1 MSMPRHNID
10 QLLVLDAI
18 VRTGSFAAA
27 AESLNRV
34 PSAVTY
40 AVRNLE
46 ESLGIPLFE
55 KVGRRS
61 LLTADGHLL
70 LEQAR
75 SVLAQARGLDRLAD
89 ELAGEWETSIRLVA
103 DAALP
108 ITQIVR
114 GLKRFF
120 DRGLPTRVRLD
131 IECQDGVLERFETE
145 HADIMLTLDFDRE
158 SGTFTLFPLP
168 VLEMVLVAS
177 AGHGLAHKQKIE
189 KDDLAK
195 ELELVVK
202 DTAKRFRDKPR
213 ASFIGTDNVI
223 FLPDFH
229 AKRLALLSGIG
240 FGWTP
245 KHIVADDLDS
255 GALVLLDLV
264 GGHHWTYHPRL
275 VHRSTEPLGPAGMK
289 LIEDLT
295 VAFTETI

>member
-145 HADIMLTLDFDRE
+145 HADIMLTLDFDENQAHLRSFHCLYSRWSWSQARAMDSPISKRSRE
-158 SGTFTLFPLP
+158 MTSRRSLNWWSKIQR
-168 VLEMVLVAS
+168 S
-177 AGHGLAHKQKIE
+177 AFATSH
-189 KDDLAK
+189 
-195 ELELVVK
+195 V
-202 DTAKRFRDKPR
+202 
-213 ASFIGTDNVI
+213 
-223 FLPDFH
+223 
-229 AKRLALLSGIG
+229 
-240 FGWTP
+240 
-245 KHIVADDLDS
+245 
-255 GALVLLDLV
+255 
-264 GGHHWTYHPRL
+264 HPSSARI
-275 VHRSTEPLGPAGMK
+275 T
-289 LIEDLT
+289 
-295 VAFTETI
+295 